1 MANRIYYCPV
11 EVTMEIIGGKW
22 TAVIL
27 AHLKEQPRRFSE
39 LRRLIPDISEKMLT
53 QRLRAMEAEGIVS
66 RRVLADTPP
75 HVEYDL
81 TGAGRSLG
89 PTLQSLYD
97 WGRRWAD
104 ERSIVIEPQTADR
117 PTGGRNG

>member
-1 MANRIYYCPV
+1 MKSTVYHCPV
-11 EVTMEIIGGKW
+11 EVTMEILGGRW

-27 AHLKEQPRRFSE
+27 AHLKEAPRRFSE

-66 RRVLADTPP
+66 RTVLADTPP

-81 TGAGRSLG
+81 TPAGRSLA
-89 PTLQSLYD
+89 PALQSLYE
-97 WGRRWAD
+97 WGERWA
-104 ERSIVIEPQTADR
+104 ETHNLSIEPASA
-117 PTGGRNG
+117 